1 MLGVLL
7 ERTSTILRHPPL
19 GVRLDASL
27 GGLCCCLAACTPDP
41 LGSRSSSP
49 LNGLGGPPVG
59 RCNNDD
65 ELGRASPSSVVSCW
79 FSPAAPLQGFKDD
92 DRDDDDHLP
101 APFGFRSSAPLGGC
115 GRADDRDDNDRL
127 PAPFGFRSSA
137 PLGGCG
143 CGLPVG
149 GRCAEKELSR
159 ACWNEPQLCQY
170 CPFLGLPLRFRPW
183 TSLGG
188 CSGDDDVDE
197 RGAGTGGLLCEEV
210 TAANDTRAY
219 QACVLCPGFFG
230 EICAFHAMDHPFG
243 QHTGGLRGAEGPGW
257 SKGPRTSPGTH
268 AATRSADLEFCM
280 SFLQPTFPFLGCKL
294 MLF

>member
-1 MLGVLL
+1 M
-7 ERTSTILRHPPL
+7 
-19 GVRLDASL
+19 
-27 GGLCCCLAACTPDP
+27 
-41 LGSRSSSP
+41 
-49 LNGLGGPPVG
+49 
-59 RCNNDD
+59 
-65 ELGRASPSSVVSCW
+65 SCW

-183 TSLGG
+183 TSLGVVVMMT
-188 CSGDDDVDE
+188 SMSEVQAL
-197 RGAGTGGLLCEEV
+197 GACYVRKLRLPTTHVLIKLASFARVYLEKFAHFMPWSP
-210 TAANDTRAY
+210 AACY
-219 QACVLCPGFFG
+219 
-230 EICAFHAMDHPFG
+230 
-243 QHTGGLRGAEGPGW
+243 
-257 SKGPRTSPGTH
+257 
-268 AATRSADLEFCM
+268 
-280 SFLQPTFPFLGCKL
+280 
-294 MLF
+294 